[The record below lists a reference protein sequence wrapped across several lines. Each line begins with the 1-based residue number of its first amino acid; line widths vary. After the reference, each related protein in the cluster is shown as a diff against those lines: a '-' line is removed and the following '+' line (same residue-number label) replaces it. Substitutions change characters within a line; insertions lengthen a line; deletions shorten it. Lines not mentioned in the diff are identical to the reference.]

1 MFFHISKQ
9 PQENYPCHWQ
19 LDSFSISTDNGWNNL
34 TVGPVQILYKG
45 YADPGPMES
54 LLGQI
59 MFQSEP
65 HITGNFCVLVVVHDT
80 LTIQTDRYRSFPI
93 YIDRDNINNLVATD
107 RTAWADSLITVH
119 TDLSVTENKFD
130 VIGEIDVSPL
140 SLTDALDQVHDI
152 LTRKTQQFL
161 NHNTL
166 PLKVFL
172 SGGVDTM
179 LVYSYLVAA
188 GAEFELIDY
197 DLLEHDYFWR
207 SNSHAITKHWAYQQ
221 THHWREP
228 CVLASGTPGD
238 EFMLRNPVSGDFYL
252 RHFETSVNEEITPRH
267 MQHDYVRLEKN
278 QEKLNNQP
286 ALLNSIEQL
295 HRELCNIMLNDW
307 QHWHLGNTLHWTPL
321 RDLDVLKIIM
331 RLSLSDAVRQIVH
344 SSFSQSLIERNLPG
358 GTRFLSCQKNSGPAM
373 KNLNELFDQ
382 SLDQ

>member
-1 MFFHISKQ
+1 MFFHIDHTFNSDF
-9 PQENYPCHWQ
+9 PCHWQ
-19 LDSFSISTDNGWNNL
+19 LGIFCVSTDTGWKHTRRFGL
-34 TVGPVQILYKG
+34 DILYKG
-45 YADPGPMES
+45 YADSAPLES
-54 LLGQI
+54 LLEQI
-59 MFQSEP
+59 ITQGDP
-65 HITGNFCVLVVVHDT
+65 VLTGNFCAIVTCDGSLQ
-80 LTIQTDRYRSFPI
+80 IQTDRYRGFPI
-93 YIDRDNINNLVATD
+93 YIGQHNINNLVPQD
-107 RTAWADSLITVH
+107 RTAWTDQLITVDR
-119 TDLSVTENKFD
+119 DLTVIQTQFNA
-130 VIGEIDVSPL
+130 IGEIDVSPL

-207 SNSHAITKHWAYQQ
+207 ANSHAITKHWAYQQ

-267 MQHDYVRLEKN
+267 MQHDYVQLEKN